1 MVDSGSLDELPRERV
16 YGEFKKLFL
25 KSHRPSIGIELMRE
39 IGVIDRYFPELKNIQ
54 LHKLDQVSK
63 YGDLRFI
70 FATIGIY
77 NPTVIDIFIQKLT
90 MERRLRADVKNFVD
104 AILKFRDGFRAKD
117 VRELSTRVRVDEF
130 LTLYRALN
138 GSKGARYIK
147 SVAKGSKA
155 FKTALK
161 PIISG
166 KELISLGFRPSREF
180 STILREIY
188 EAQIEGSVR
197 DMDGALNFYKRGVY
211 LVSIF
216 RKVGKLGIYQLELPP
231 FVFWLNLSYP
241 IGSRDDTFGTVEL
254 LASFDLSLVFAF
266 PCVGHG
272 LFLVLFRF
280 EW

>member
-1 MVDSGSLDELPRERV
+1 
-16 YGEFKKLFL
+16 
-25 KSHRPSIGIELMRE
+25 MRE

-188 EAQIEGSVR
+188 EAQIEG
-197 DMDGALNFYKRGVY
+197 
-211 LVSIF
+211 I
-216 RKVGKLGIYQLELPP
+216 
-231 FVFWLNLSYP
+231 
-241 IGSRDDTFGTVEL
+241 
-254 LASFDLSLVFAF
+254 
-266 PCVGHG
+266 
-272 LFLVLFRF
+272 
-280 EW
+280 